1 MNYEETI
8 VTRAG
13 LTQAWTV
20 LAAVQTYPQWTTSMQ
35 SVEPLDGPELR
46 VGHRF
51 RIRQPGLPVTV
62 WRVNAVSEGRS
73 FEWEARSPG
82 VHTVAYH
89 ELTPLPTGGTRIT
102 IGVRQRGPLA
112 RPIGLITGAKT
123 RRYLALEA
131 AGLQAAAEAVPVSDA
146 GQPVGDAGQ
155 PVGDAGQPV
164 GDAGR

>member
-1 MNYEETI
+1 MNFEETI
-8 VTRAG
+8 ETRAG
-13 LTQAWTV
+13 LAQAWAA

-46 VGHRF
+46 VGRRF
-51 RIRQPGLPVTV
+51 RIRQPGLPVMV
-62 WRVNAVSEGRS
+62 WRVSAVTEGRS
-73 FEWEARSPG
+73 FTWEARSPG

-112 RPIGLITGAKT
+112 RLVGLMTGAKT

-131 AGLQAAAEAVPVSDA
+131 AGLKAAAEAVPTSDA

-155 PVGDAGQPV
+155 
-164 GDAGR
+164 